1 MTQKDHGENL
11 SNLEALYRERYDE
24 HGLKQKSK
32 VWKIIC
38 EDFLQGF
45 IKPTDVVL
53 DMGAGT
59 CEFIN
64 NIRCGT
70 KYAVDVNPYTEQ
82 YAADGVVVIRP
93 KDPDLP
99 EVEDGGVNVVF
110 ASNFF
115 EHLPNRQRVVD
126 TLDTIRRILAPGG
139 KLIVMGPNVKHLTMH
154 YWDFFD
160 HQIALSHESMREA
173 LITSGFEIETLK
185 ARFLPYTFR
194 SRFPKGRFFIKAYL
208 KVPLIQRILG
218 KQMFIVAR
226 KQ

>member
-110 ASNFF
+110 RVELFRAPAQSP
-115 EHLPNRQRVVD
+115 EGRRYAGHDPPDTCPGRQADSDGAERQ
-126 TLDTIRRILAPGG
+126 AP
-139 KLIVMGPNVKHLTMH
+139 H
-154 YWDFFD
+154 D
-160 HQIALSHESMREA
+160 AL
-173 LITSGFEIETLK
+173 LGL
-185 ARFLPYTFR
+185 FR
-194 SRFPKGRFFIKAYL
+194 PSDRA
-208 KVPLIQRILG
+208 
-218 KQMFIVAR
+218 
-226 KQ
+226 